1 MPATSISMLYLLVRY
16 LVRSRLSALIPFLGK
31 TSSWGLTFP
40 TGYAESVQAIADLG
54 GSDDIKLL
62 GFYGN
67 PDGAVDIGDITNSIP
82 AYFGAPSD
90 PNYNARRMNPGF
102 LSIQGDQGIAER
114 RQALKVDALLG
125 TNVQGTGSY

>member
-1 MPATSISMLYLLVRY
+1 
-16 LVRSRLSALIPFLGK
+16 
-31 TSSWGLTFP
+31 
-40 TGYAESVQAIADLG
+40 
-54 GSDDIKLL
+54 
-62 GFYGN
+62 
-67 PDGAVDIGDITNSIP
+67 VDIGDIPNSVP